1 MKEKMIQAKNKLKLY
16 KEKLTSGEDI
26 EDANLN
32 DVVQNLEEK

>member
-16 KEKLTSGEDI
+16 KEKLKSGEDI